1 MNCVIYKGVL
11 VDRDG
16 SSSRNE
22 FLWRVI
28 FLNDS
33 PPGGS
38 EFKLKPF
45 ENLLT
50 TKNGIGSVSVL
61 TSFLVDG

>member
-1 MNCVIYKGVL
+1 MKSVIDKGVL
-11 VDRDG
+11 VDRDWP
-16 SSSRNE
+16 SSRNE
-22 FLWRVI
+22 FLWRVT

-38 EFKLKPF
+38 DFKLKPF